1 MAALRATSRWAVSGT
16 PVQNSLLDFHG
27 LFKFLH
33 FAPYDD
39 PKVFDDDISSIWRT
53 KSVEEA
59 GETFKKLLSCM
70 MIRRTKAILDLPSKD
85 DHLMRVPFN
94 HEEERHY
101 RQIEQPVMDMLDRN
115 TRDDRQTQAP
125 WMTAIQQINKLR
137 LICNLGVSTPSQ
149 ADYASQPGGNPDDKT
164 SVMNTRFSMDG
175 GSCELC
181 SQPVELSTL
190 GSSLRDVTQPQVY
203 YSACSKF
210 YCAECSASLQ
220 YRSPEPCACIEQ
232 PRQCPLRLLASFLAT
247 PSLTPTDSLSPSSM
261 DWDYSNE
268 VSSKVWALVSQ
279 IRSRPQEKQ

>member
-16 PVQNSLLDFHG
+16 PIQNSLLDFHG

-53 KSVEEA
+53 KSIEEA

-70 MIRRTKAILDLPSKD
+70 MIRRTKAILDLPSRD
-85 DHLMRVPFN
+85 DHLLRVPFN
-94 HEEERHY
+94 YEEEKCY
-101 RQIEQPVMDMLDRN
+101 RQIEQPVMDMLDRTTGDGN
-115 TRDDRQTQAP
+115 QTQIP

-137 LICNLGVSTPSQ
+137 LICNLGVFTPSQ
-149 ADYASQPGGNPDDKT
+149 ADCVSQSSNFDDKT
-164 SVMNTRFSMDG
+164 SVMNARFSMDG

-181 SQPVELSTL
+181 FQPVETSPP
-190 GSSLRDVTQPQVY
+190 GSGLRDLAQPQVY
-203 YSACSKF
+203 HSVCSKF
-210 YCAECSASLQ
+210 YCAECAASLQ
-220 YRSPEPCACIEQ
+220 YRSPEPCACMEQ
-232 PRQCPLRLLASFLAT
+232 PRPCQLRPLASFLAT

-261 DWDYSNE
+261 DWEYSND
-268 VSSKVWALVSQ
+268 VSSKVWALISQ

>member
-16 PVQNSLLDFHG
+16 PIQNSLLDFHG

-39 PKVFDDDISSIWRT
+39 PKAFDDDISSIWRT
-53 KSVEEA
+53 KTVEEA
-59 GETFKKLLSCM
+59 SETFKKLLSCL
-70 MIRRTKAILDLPSKD
+70 MIRRTKTILDLPKRD

-94 HEEERHY
+94 HEEERYY
-101 RQIEQPVMDMLDRN
+101 RQIEQPVMEMLDRD
-115 TRDDRQTQAP
+115 TRDDSQTQVP

-137 LICNLGVSTPSQ
+137 LICNLGVSTHSQ
-149 ADYASQPGGNPDDKT
+149 ADCNSQPGGESDDKT

-190 GSSLRDVTQPQVY
+190 GSSLRNIAQPQVY

-210 YCAECSASLQ
+210 YCADLDLTAASTAHLL
-220 YRSPEPCACIEQ
+220 EPQ
-232 PRQCPLRLLASFLAT
+232 WN
-247 PSLTPTDSLSPSSM
+247 PSLEDQALARVHRLGQLHTVTTIRYVMEDSFE
-261 DWDYSNE
+261 E
-268 VSSKVWALVSQ
+268 VLM
-279 IRSRPQEKQ
+279 PQ

>member
-1 MAALRATSRWAVSGT
+1 
-16 PVQNSLLDFHG
+16 
-27 LFKFLH
+27 
-33 FAPYDD
+33 
-39 PKVFDDDISSIWRT
+39 
-53 KSVEEA
+53 
-59 GETFKKLLSCM
+59 M

-85 DHLMRVPFN
+85 DRLVRVPFN

-115 TRDDRQTQAP
+115 TGDDSQTQVP

-137 LICNLGVSTPSQ
+137 LICNLGVFIPSQ
-149 ADYASQPGGNPDDKT
+149 FDCTSQPGNLDDKT
-164 SVMNTRFSMDG
+164 TVMNARFSMDG

-181 SQPVELSTL
+181 SQPVETSAL
-190 GSSLRDVTQPQVY
+190 GSSLRDITQPQVY

-232 PRQCPLRLLASFLAT
+232 PRQCQLRLLASFLAT

-268 VSSKVWALVSQ
+268 VSSKVWALFSQ
-279 IRSRPQEKQ
+279 IKSRPQEKQ

>member
-16 PVQNSLLDFHG
+16 PIQNSLLDFHG

-53 KSVEEA
+53 KTVEEA
-59 GETFKKLLSCM
+59 SETFKKLLSCL
-70 MIRRTKAILDLPSKD
+70 MIRRTKTILDLPKRD

-94 HEEERHY
+94 HEEERYY
-101 RQIEQPVMDMLDRN
+101 RQIEQPVMEMLDRD
-115 TRDDRQTQAP
+115 TRDDSQTQVP

-137 LICNLGVSTPSQ
+137 LICNLGVSTHSQ
-149 ADYASQPGGNPDDKT
+149 ADCNSQPGGESDDKT

-190 GSSLRDVTQPQVY
+190 GSSLRD
-203 YSACSKF
+203 
-210 YCAECSASLQ
+210 
-220 YRSPEPCACIEQ
+220 IWN
-232 PRQCPLRLLASFLAT
+232 
-247 PSLTPTDSLSPSSM
+247 PSLEDQALARIHRLGQLHTVTTIRYVMEDSFE
-261 DWDYSNE
+261 E
-268 VSSKVWALVSQ
+268 VLM
-279 IRSRPQEKQ
+279 PQ